1 MCICLY
7 QWMLGVIFFRNF
19 PWWKLNKW
27 CWSFKKV
34 ERGSSLQFDFIS
46 IWLYYFYLHSQ
57 NFLLFLDY
65 SMFFHSPWTCSSY
78 NWNLFFLPL
87 PVNPFFLLALCP
99 QAKRCSPFFS
109 TCWTV
114 YFSLIFQRTKT
125 ILNCGIS
132 NTWHSSSYSAD

>member
-1 MCICLY
+1 MWCFHKCVFVSTSEC
-7 QWMLGVIFFRNF
+7 LGVIFFRNF

-27 CWSFKKV
+27 YWLFKKV

-57 NFLLFLDY
+57 NFLLFLNY

-87 PVNPFFLLALCP
+87 PVNPFFLLSLYP

-109 TCWTV
+109 TCWIV
-114 YFSLIFQRTKT
+114 YFSLELSTFP
-125 ILNCGIS
+125 
-132 NTWHSSSYSAD
+132 WSSRGQKLS